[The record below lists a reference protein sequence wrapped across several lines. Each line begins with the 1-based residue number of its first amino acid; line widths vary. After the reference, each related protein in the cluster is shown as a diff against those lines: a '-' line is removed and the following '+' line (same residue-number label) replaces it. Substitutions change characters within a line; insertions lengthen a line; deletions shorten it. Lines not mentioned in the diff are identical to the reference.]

1 MRNDEPIWFGTGKE
15 VREINI
21 GDPVYRIFVGT
32 PVHSEVSIHYTQ
44 ALLKFQQK
52 CLQKNIL
59 VSFTLYKSSLVQQGR
74 NLIVSEFM
82 NEPTEHTHLLFI
94 DSDIDF
100 NAETIFKMLEKDKDV
115 IAAPYPMKYIDWPKV
130 ERRMKALNLTSI
142 DEISKAG
149 FHYPVKVEGMNE
161 VIVEDGVAEVT
172 HAPTGCMLIKRDV
185 IKKMM
190 KQYPDLRIHQPTLI
204 NGVEDY
210 KKNFYNLFE
219 CLHDPSTKQYFG
231 EDFGFCKRWTEM
243 GGKIHLYC
251 MDFISH
257 TGEYEYCGRYW
268 DELLASKKAID
279 AREKSV
285 DVSKKIT

>member
-1 MRNDEPIWFGTGKE
+1 MKNDDPIWFGTGKE

-142 DEISKAG
+142 DEIAKAG

-161 VIVEDGVAEVT
+161 VIVDDG
-172 HAPTGCMLIKRDV
+172 
-185 IKKMM
+185 
-190 KQYPDLRIHQPTLI
+190 
-204 NGVEDY
+204 
-210 KKNFYNLFE
+210 
-219 CLHDPSTKQYFG
+219 
-231 EDFGFCKRWTEM
+231 
-243 GGKIHLYC
+243 
-251 MDFISH
+251 
-257 TGEYEYCGRYW
+257 
-268 DELLASKKAID
+268 ID
-279 AREKSV
+279 
-285 DVSKKIT
+285 

>member
-1 MRNDEPIWFGTGKE
+1 
-15 VREINI
+15 
-21 GDPVYRIFVGT
+21 
-32 PVHSEVSIHYTQ
+32 
-44 ALLKFQQK
+44 
-52 CLQKNIL
+52 
-59 VSFTLYKSSLVQQGR
+59 
-74 NLIVSEFM
+74 
-82 NEPTEHTHLLFI
+82 
-94 DSDIDF
+94 
-100 NAETIFKMLEKDKDV
+100 
-115 IAAPYPMKYIDWPKV
+115 MKYIDWPKV

-142 DEISKAG
+142 DEIAKAG

-161 VIVEDGVAEVT
+161 VIVDDGVAEVT

>member
-1 MRNDEPIWFGTGKE
+1 M
-15 VREINI
+15 
-21 GDPVYRIFVGT
+21 
-32 PVHSEVSIHYTQ
+32 
-44 ALLKFQQK
+44 
-52 CLQKNIL
+52 
-59 VSFTLYKSSLVQQGR
+59 
-74 NLIVSEFM
+74 
-82 NEPTEHTHLLFI
+82 FI

-142 DEISKAG
+142 DEIAKAG

-161 VIVEDGVAEVT
+161 VIVDDGVAEVT

-210 KKNFYNLFE
+210 
-219 CLHDPSTKQYFG
+219 
-231 EDFGFCKRWTEM
+231 
-243 GGKIHLYC
+243 
-251 MDFISH
+251 
-257 TGEYEYCGRYW
+257 
-268 DELLASKKAID
+268 
-279 AREKSV
+279 
-285 DVSKKIT
+285 